1 MTAFSAPS
9 PPWRSPW
16 SRAYVVFLW
25 VVTWTA
31 GLATRSAFETSG
43 AERREPTCART
54 YTRRTRNRL
63 SHTRKRVVS
72 GSVAQRA
79 QLLIVDPDVGDHEV
93 EARLPPP
100 DQRDRVFVRNAEC
113 GTPTSRQERLRR
125 RREPRSGWRGT
136 NRKGESGPW
145 PVAGTRVRAV
155 THPAVV
161 TADDQGNPL
170 G

>member
-9 PPWRSPW
+9 PPWRSPCA
-16 SRAYVVFLW
+16 RAY
-25 VVTWTA
+25 
-31 GLATRSAFETSG
+31 TRPNPS
-43 AERREPTCART
+43 
-54 YTRRTRNRL
+54 RL
-63 SHTRKRVVS
+63 SHARKRVVS
-72 GSVAQRA
+72 GSIAQRA

-100 DQRDRVFVRNAEC
+100 DQRDRAFIRIAES
-113 GTPTSRQERLRR
+113 GTPTPRRERLRR

-136 NRKGESGPW
+136 HRKGESGPAQ
-145 PVAGTRVRAV
+145 VAGTDVRAV